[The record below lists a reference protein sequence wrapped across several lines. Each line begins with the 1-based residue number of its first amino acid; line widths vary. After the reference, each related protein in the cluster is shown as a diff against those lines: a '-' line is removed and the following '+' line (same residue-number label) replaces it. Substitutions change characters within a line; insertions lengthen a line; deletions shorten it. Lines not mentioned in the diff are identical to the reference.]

1 MKRKLSVLILLTLI
15 SILFIGCNDLSTA
28 NSTVATTVSTT
39 LITTTQTTIE
49 EPTITQAS
57 TTTGEL
63 TTQAAT
69 NENVSVITYMSNG
82 GSSVESLTQI
92 IGALI
97 ESPED
102 PTKEGWTFVG
112 WYSDAALLTS
122 YIFDIMPVEDITLY
136 AKWTINQYGIT
147 YIIETNGN
155 ELGFMLHQEETIT
168 QISLGGAHSSAI
180 TSEGRLFTWGKNDYG
195 QLGDGTT
202 TDCYIPTDITSWFNL
217 VEGETITKITLRFW
231 HSAALTSDGRI
242 FTWGSNSDGELGDGT
257 TTDRYIPTEITSQFN
272 LNEEETITEITLGGY
287 HSSAITT
294 EGRVFTWG
302 WNRYGQLG
310 DGTTTSRITPT
321 EITSQFNLS
330 VGETITKIALGNYSS
345 SAITTDGRVF
355 TWGDNTEGQLGDGT
369 TTVRYIPTE
378 ITSQFNLSVG
388 ETITQIILG
397 GFHSSAITS
406 EDRVFTWGRNN
417 SGQLGDGTTT
427 SRYIPTEITSQFN
440 LNEEEII
447 RTIYLN
453 GSHSSAITSEDRV
466 FMWGWNA
473 YGQLG
478 DGTMTNRY
486 IPTEV
491 TSQFNFSEEET
502 ITQISLGACHSLAIT
517 SKGGVFTWGWNEYG
531 QLGDG
536 TTTNQY
542 NLKLLSIYTIINVEI
557 YDFDEDTSEYI
568 PAMTGYTFSGWYSDQ
583 ELTIPYIFT
592 TMPSEDIT
600 LYGKWNIIT

>member
-49 EPTITQAS
+49 ESTITQAS
-57 TTTGEL
+57 TTTEEL

-180 TSEGRLFTWGKNDYG
+180 TSEGRLFTWGKNDFG

-202 TDCYIPTDITSWFNL
+202 TDRYIPADITSWFNL

-517 SKGGVFTWGWNEYG
+517 SEGGVFTWGWNEYG

-557 YDFDEDTSEYI
+557 YDFDEDTNEYI